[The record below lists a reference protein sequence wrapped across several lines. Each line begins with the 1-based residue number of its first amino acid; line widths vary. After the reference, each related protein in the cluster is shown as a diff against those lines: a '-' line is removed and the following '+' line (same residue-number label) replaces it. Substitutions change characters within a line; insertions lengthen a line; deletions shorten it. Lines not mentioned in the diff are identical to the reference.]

1 MKSDKEMAELE
12 SMKGDSFETM
22 WLEMMIEHH
31 ERAIEKAE
39 DEREGGVFQPA
50 RKLAAS
56 IDRSQQ
62 AEIDQ
67 MKGLLDG

>member
-50 RKLAAS
+50 RKTPLRS
-56 IDRSQQ
+56 IAPSRPRSNR
-62 AEIDQ
+62 
-67 MKGLLDG
+67 